1 MEFRQSRCATNFSC
15 ILTTSKHAVFF
26 DFYYLNERSSK
37 DTSSKRKSIGRERA
51 DSLPHSGIGAALRY
65 FKGSISFDYLMW
77 KMSWTNYMLL
87 MASIQGADDNEKEV
101 IEVKDSDD
109 IF

>member
-1 MEFRQSRCATNFSC
+1 
-15 ILTTSKHAVFF
+15 
-26 DFYYLNERSSK
+26 
-37 DTSSKRKSIGRERA
+37 
-51 DSLPHSGIGAALRY
+51 
-65 FKGSISFDYLMW
+65 
-77 KMSWTNYMLL
+77 MSWTNYMLL